1 MIIDTSE
8 YEGDVADITINV
20 SGTGVSDIISGQD
33 LKPYGT
39 NKYYGVTYEILPTK
53 MDETY
58 TFAVQVNGEESARM
72 TYGISAYAYNMRN
85 NSNTK
90 LVALLQ
96 DIMEYGN
103 SALNYWLAN

>member
-1 MIIDTSE
+1 
-8 YEGDVADITINV
+8 
-20 SGTGVSDIISGQD
+20 
-33 LKPYGT
+33 
-39 NKYYGVTYEILPTK
+39 
-53 MDETY
+53 
-58 TFAVQVNGEESARM
+58 
-72 TYGISAYAYNMRN
+72 MRN